1 MTKRKHIKVTYST
14 LGSPDPLLH
23 EYYEDALEEARNNLG
38 KTHQMYIDGQWINAT
53 GVYTTRSPIDTGI
66 LMGHFQDGTAE
77 DIDRAVGAARAAY
90 PAWRDTPWQERVA
103 LLRKVAAIISE
114 RLFDLA
120 AVDSMEVGKNRLEAL
135 GDVEETADFIRTYC
149 DIMEQHGGFVVP
161 QQNENAQF
169 RNTSVLKPYG
179 VWGVIAPFNFPVA
192 LSGGPTAAA
201 ILAGN
206 TVVLK
211 PAEDTPFSPTLLVQ
225 CFHDA
230 GIPAGVVNMVTG
242 QKETGRALVD
252 HPGVDGFTFTGSYR
266 VGMEIYAKV
275 ARGPRPRPVITEM
288 GGKNPAIVGKS
299 ADLDMAAQGV
309 ARAAFGLTGQK
320 CSACSRVYVHE
331 EVRAAFLEKLV
342 AQANAVKIGDPTH
355 SDNWMGPV
363 INRRAFENYE
373 HFTAELRA
381 RGRLL
386 TGGKTLDASG
396 YYVTPTVVT
405 DLPEDHYL
413 WKQELFL
420 PIVAVTGFEDFDE
433 AVARAND
440 VDFGLTAGCYTRE
453 RAEAQYF
460 LDNIEAGVIY
470 VNRATSA
477 TTGAW
482 PGYQPF
488 GGWKGSSN
496 TNKGA
501 GGAYYLQQYLRE
513 QSQTVVSH
521 PDNDLFEGEEW
532 RAEASE

>member
-38 KTHQMYIDGQWINAT
+38 KTHQMYIDGQWVNAA

-275 ARGPRPRPVITEM
+275 ARGPRLRPVITEM

-331 EVRAAFLEKLV
+331 EVKAAFLEKLV

>member
-1 MTKRKHIKVTYST
+1 MR
-14 LGSPDPLLH
+14 
-23 EYYEDALEEARNNLG
+23 
-38 KTHQMYIDGQWINAT
+38 
-53 GVYTTRSPIDTGI
+53 
-66 LMGHFQDGTAE
+66 TAE
-77 DIDRAVGAARAAY
+77 HV
-90 PAWRDTPWQERVA
+90 
-103 LLRKVAAIISE
+103 
-114 RLFDLA
+114 
-120 AVDSMEVGKNRLEAL
+120 
-135 GDVEETADFIRTYC
+135 
-149 DIMEQHGGFVVP
+149 
-161 QQNENAQF
+161 
-169 RNTSVLKPYG
+169 
-179 VWGVIAPFNFPVA
+179 
-192 LSGGPTAAA
+192 
-201 ILAGN
+201 
-206 TVVLK
+206 
-211 PAEDTPFSPTLLVQ
+211 
-225 CFHDA
+225 
-230 GIPAGVVNMVTG
+230 
-242 QKETGRALVD
+242 
-252 HPGVDGFTFTGSYR
+252 
-266 VGMEIYAKV
+266 
-275 ARGPRPRPVITEM
+275 
-288 GGKNPAIVGKS
+288 
-299 ADLDMAAQGV
+299 
-309 ARAAFGLTGQK
+309 
-320 CSACSRVYVHE
+320 
-331 EVRAAFLEKLV
+331 
-342 AQANAVKIGDPTH
+342 
-355 SDNWMGPV
+355 
-363 INRRAFENYE
+363 
-373 HFTAELRA
+373 TAELRA